1 MTMRRGRVH
10 ALHGFIGSGKSTLA
24 RQLERELPALRFS
37 PDEWTHALLGANP
50 PEDLYRP
57 ALAALLRLFQA
68 QWVQAACLGTDVVL
82 DYGFWSRRE
91 RDELRALCAQH
102 GLDLRLYGLQA
113 SDEVLWSRVEARNAR
128 VSAGQESGSVWI
140 NPWDFQQFRDH
151 FQPLDP
157 DESCAVPGS
166 R

>member
-1 MTMRRGRVH
+1 MNMRRGRVH

-37 PDEWTHALLGANP
+37 PDEWTRALLGADP
-50 PEDLYRP
+50 PEELYRP
-57 ALAALLRLFQA
+57 ALAGLLRLFQA

-82 DYGFWSRRE
+82 DYGFWLRRE
-91 RDELRALCAQH
+91 RDELRTLCAGH
-102 GLDLRLYGLQA
+102 GLNLRLYRLQVP
-113 SDEVLWSRVEARNAR
+113 DEVLWSRVEARNAR

-140 NPWDFQQFRDH
+140 NSWDFQQFQKH

-157 DESCAVPGS
+157 DEAYFSPLG
-166 R
+166 